1 MKRSRLADWFWNM
14 PLNGKIAVI
23 FLGGISIPF
32 FVISI
37 LVFQGIY
44 RNAMESE
51 NQMQN
56 RNLENVVNGV
66 EGMLMD
72 YEMTAEGIYDYE
84 DFLKNAA
91 MADKP
96 RADLLN
102 TDSSVNIML
111 SNIRRSR
118 EFMAGASFV
127 FPDGSIVSQV
137 SGYGRYEETVRET
150 EGQMEEI
157 LAQMEGQFPGEVWQA
172 SIVGKKEGEGSAAY
186 FSGRRI
192 IRNIYNRNQLVGIV
206 IIHISTLALDHLAVL
221 DQEEGQ
227 GLLVILDSGNRL
239 LWSNGDASP
248 ALEMLKDY
256 GQGEKQA
263 PRLPG
268 SGGELEKY
276 GGNYYLCRE
285 SPYCGWQFINV
296 VPQGEV
302 ERQANMFL
310 LFLALILCLIV
321 CFSIL
326 CMVLVHRF
334 VVYPI
339 RKLIVVMDEVDNL
352 DKIHMQLPVGRK
364 DEIGLLY
371 RTYNRL
377 SQRIAGLV
385 TKLTETLR
393 QDKEKEIRLLHS
405 QLNPHF
411 IYNTLES
418 ISWIAYE
425 KQLPEVS
432 RVVAGLSEILKYSI
446 KFSDEYVTFG
456 NELEMLENYISIQR
470 FRFEDRF
477 RAVYEI
483 EEGLLGYKTVKF
495 MFQPFVENAL
505 IHGFCQKEKDCRV
518 TIRLYGQGED
528 IVAEVEDNGCGME
541 EVMVEQALS
550 MHTKGIGIG
559 NLNRSLQLRFGERYQ
574 IRIHSK
580 PGEGTRIRLKIPKI
594 P

>member
-1 MKRSRLADWFWNM
+1 MRRSRRAGWFWNM

-44 RNAMESE
+44 RNAMKSE
-51 NQMQN
+51 NQMWN
-56 RNLENVVNGV
+56 RNLENVVSGV

-72 YEMTAEGIYDYE
+72 YERAAEGIYDYE

-91 MADKP
+91 TAEEP
-96 RADLLN
+96 QAELLN
-102 TDSSVNIML
+102 GDSSVNIML
-111 SNIRRSR
+111 SNISRSR

-150 EGQMEEI
+150 EGQMEEL
-157 LAQMEGQFPGEVWQA
+157 LAQMEGQPPGEIWQA
-172 SIVGKKEGEGSAAY
+172 SAVGKKEVKGSAAY
-186 FSGRRI
+186 FSGRRM
-192 IRNIYNRNQLVGIV
+192 IRNIYNRNQLVGMV
-206 IIHISTLALDHLAVL
+206 ILHISTLALDHLAVL
-221 DQEEGQ
+221 DQEEEQ
-227 GLLVILDSGNRL
+227 GLLVILDSRNRL
-239 LWSNGDASP
+239 LWANGDGEP
-248 ALEMLKDY
+248 VLALLEEY
-256 GQGEKQA
+256 GQGEGGTL
-263 PRLPG
+263 RLPG
-268 SGGELEKY
+268 CQGELGEY
-276 GGNYYLCRE
+276 GNHYYICRE
-285 SPYCGWQFINV
+285 SDYCGWQFIHM
-296 VPQGEV
+296 VPKGEV

-310 LFLALILCLIV
+310 LFLALILCLII
-321 CFSIL
+321 CFSVM

-334 VVYPI
+334 IVYPV

-352 DKIHMQLPVGRK
+352 EKIHMQLPEGRK

-371 RTYNRL
+371 RTYNHL
-377 SQRIAGLV
+377 NQRIAGLV
-385 TKLTETLR
+385 TQLTETLR

-411 IYNTLES
+411 IYNTLEG

-446 KFSDEYVTFG
+446 KYSDAYVTFG

-477 RAVYEI
+477 LAVYEI
-483 EEGLLGYKTVKF
+483 DETLLAYKTVKF

-505 IHGFCQKEKDCRV
+505 IHGFKQKDRDCRV
-518 TIRLYGQGED
+518 TVRLYGQEGD
-528 IVAEVEDNGCGME
+528 IVAEIEDNGCGME

-574 IRIHSK
+574 IRIDSK
-580 PGEGTRIRLKIPKI
+580 PGEGTRIRLQIPKI

>member
-1 MKRSRLADWFWNM
+1 MRRSRGAGWFWNM

-44 RNAMESE
+44 RNAMKSE
-51 NQMQN
+51 NQMWN

-72 YEMTAEGIYDYE
+72 YERAAEGIYDYE

-91 MADKP
+91 TAEEP
-96 RADLLN
+96 QAELLN
-102 TDSSVNIML
+102 GDSSVNIML
-111 SNIRRSR
+111 SNISRSR

-150 EGQMEEI
+150 EGQMEEL
-157 LAQMEGQFPGEVWQA
+157 LAQMEGQPPGEIWQA
-172 SIVGKKEGEGSAAY
+172 SAVGKKEDKGSAAY
-186 FSGRRI
+186 FSGRRM
-192 IRNIYNRNQLVGIV
+192 IRNIYNRNQLVGMV
-206 IIHISTLALDHLAVL
+206 ILHISTLALDHLAVL
-221 DQEEGQ
+221 DQEEEQ
-227 GLLVILDSGNRL
+227 GLLVILDSRNRL
-239 LWSNGDASP
+239 LWANGDGEP
-248 ALEMLKDY
+248 VLALLEEY
-256 GQGEKQA
+256 GQGEGGTL
-263 PRLPG
+263 RLPG
-268 SGGELEKY
+268 CQGELGEY
-276 GGNYYLCRE
+276 GNHYYICRE
-285 SPYCGWQFINV
+285 SDYCGWQFIHM
-296 VPQGEV
+296 VPKGEV

-310 LFLALILCLIV
+310 LFLALILCLII
-321 CFSIL
+321 CFSVM

-334 VVYPI
+334 IVYPV

-352 DKIHMQLPVGRK
+352 EKIHMQLPEGRK

-371 RTYNRL
+371 RTYNHL
-377 SQRIAGLV
+377 NQRIAGLV
-385 TKLTETLR
+385 TQLTETLR

-411 IYNTLES
+411 IYNTLEG

-446 KFSDEYVTFG
+446 KYSDAYVTFG

-477 RAVYEI
+477 LAVYEI
-483 EEGLLGYKTVKF
+483 DETLLAYKTVKF

-505 IHGFCQKEKDCRV
+505 IHGFKQKDRDCRV
-518 TIRLYGQGED
+518 TVRLYGQEGD
-528 IVAEVEDNGCGME
+528 IVAEIEDNGCGME

-574 IRIHSK
+574 IRIDSK
-580 PGEGTRIRLKIPKI
+580 PGEGTRIRLQIPKI

>member
-1 MKRSRLADWFWNM
+1 MRRGRGAGWFWNM

-51 NQMQN
+51 NQMLN
-56 RNLENVVNGV
+56 RNLENVVSGV

-72 YEMTAEGIYDYE
+72 YEMTAEGVYDYE
-84 DFLKNAA
+84 EFLKSAA
-91 MADKP
+91 AAEEP
-96 RADLLN
+96 QAEQLN
-102 TDSSVNIML
+102 RDSSVNLML

-150 EGQMEEI
+150 EGQMEEL
-157 LAQMEGQFPGEVWQA
+157 LAQMEGRVPGEVWQA
-172 SIVGKKEGEGSAAY
+172 SVVGQKDANGRAAY

-206 IIHISTLALDHLAVL
+206 ILHISTLALDHLAVL
-221 DQEEGQ
+221 DQEEDQ
-227 GLLVILDSGNRL
+227 GLLVILDGSNHL
-239 LWSNGDASP
+239 LWSNGDAEP
-248 ALEMLKDY
+248 VLALLSEY
-256 GQGEKQA
+256 AQREGGKQE
-263 PRLPG
+263 LPG
-268 SGGELEKY
+268 HRGQLEEYGNHYYICQESAYSGW
-276 GGNYYLCRE
+276 R
-285 SPYCGWQFINV
+285 FIHM
-296 VPQGEV
+296 VPRGEV

-310 LFLALILCLIV
+310 LFLALILCLII
-321 CFSIL
+321 CFSVL
-326 CMVLVHRF
+326 CMALVHRF
-334 VVYPI
+334 IVYPV
-339 RKLIVVMDEVDNL
+339 RKLIVVMDEVDDL
-352 DKIHMQLPVGRK
+352 EKIHMQLPVGRK

-371 RTYNRL
+371 GTYNRL
-377 SQRIAGLV
+377 NQRISGLV
-385 TKLTETLR
+385 LQLTETLR

-446 KFSDEYVTFG
+446 KFSDAYVTFG

-477 RAVYEI
+477 LAVYDIDET
-483 EEGLLGYKTVKF
+483 LLNYKTVKF

-505 IHGFCQKEKDCRV
+505 IHGFKQKEKDCRV
-518 TIRLYGQGED
+518 TIRLYDQGED
-528 IVAEVEDNGCGME
+528 IAAEIEDNGCGME

-550 MHTKGIGIG
+550 RYTKGIGIG

-574 IRIHSK
+574 IQIDSR
-580 PGEGTRIRLKIPKI
+580 PGRGTRIRLRIPKI

>member
-1 MKRSRLADWFWNM
+1 MRRSRGAGWFWNM

-44 RNAMESE
+44 RNAMKSE
-51 NQMQN
+51 NQMWN
-56 RNLENVVNGV
+56 RNLENVVSGV

-72 YEMTAEGIYDYE
+72 YERAAEGIYDYE

-91 MADKP
+91 TAEEP
-96 RADLLN
+96 QAELLN
-102 TDSSVNIML
+102 GDSSVNIML
-111 SNIRRSR
+111 SNISRSR

-150 EGQMEEI
+150 EGQMEEL
-157 LAQMEGQFPGEVWQA
+157 LAQMEGQPPGEIWQA
-172 SIVGKKEGEGSAAY
+172 SAVGKKEVKGSAAY
-186 FSGRRI
+186 FSGRRM
-192 IRNIYNRNQLVGIV
+192 IRNIYNRNQLVGMV
-206 IIHISTLALDHLAVL
+206 ILHISTLALDHLAVL
-221 DQEEGQ
+221 DQEEEQ
-227 GLLVILDSGNRL
+227 GLLVILDSRNRL
-239 LWSNGDASP
+239 LWANGDGEP
-248 ALEMLKDY
+248 VLALLKEY
-256 GQGEKQA
+256 GQGEGGTL
-263 PRLPG
+263 RLPG
-268 SGGELEKY
+268 CQGELGEY
-276 GGNYYLCRE
+276 GNHYYICRE
-285 SPYCGWQFINV
+285 SDYCGWQFIHM
-296 VPQGEV
+296 VPKGEV

-310 LFLALILCLIV
+310 LFLALILCLII
-321 CFSIL
+321 CFSVL

-334 VVYPI
+334 IVYPV

-352 DKIHMQLPVGRK
+352 EKIHMQLPEGRK

-371 RTYNRL
+371 RTYNHL
-377 SQRIAGLV
+377 NQRIAGLV
-385 TKLTETLR
+385 TQLTETLR

-446 KFSDEYVTFG
+446 KYSDAYVTFG

-477 RAVYEI
+477 LAVYEI
-483 EEGLLGYKTVKF
+483 DETLLAYKTVKF

-505 IHGFCQKEKDCRV
+505 IHGFKQKDRDCRV
-518 TIRLYGQGED
+518 TVRLYGQEGD
-528 IVAEVEDNGCGME
+528 IVAEIEDNGCGME

-574 IRIHSK
+574 IRIDSK
-580 PGEGTRIRLKIPKI
+580 PGEGTRIRLQIPKI